1 MKFIGD
7 PGMLVRIRSG
17 IRKRPILIR
26 FDENGFYETDNK
38 QLICRMSVKFKSVDE
53 RAEKALAA
61 SEVSPAAD
69 KTQKFIC
76 SKCGKVCKSAAG
88 LISHERTCK
97 G

>member
-38 QLICRMSVKFKSVDE
+38 QLIRRLSAKFGTADKDSKKASTGAVPA
-53 RAEKALAA
+53 AEKSLP
-61 SEVSPAAD
+61 EF
-69 KTQKFIC
+69 TC
-76 SKCGKVCKSAAG
+76 SKCGKTCKSAAG